1 MSVTPLTS
9 TPITDTTRYPAFATK
24 AAFFSALIE
33 AGAMKDE
40 ILREIIY
47 RLSNT
52 DTDNWTAG
60 STARH
65 DD

>member
-1 MSVTPLTS
+1 MAATVTV
-9 TPITDTTRYPAFATK
+9 PITDTTDYPVFATK
-24 AAFFSALIE
+24 AAFMTALLE
-33 AGAMKDE
+33 GMETRNEK
-40 ILREIIY
+40 IIWNALF

-52 DTDNWTAG
+52 DTDNWTAA